1 MFNKPVNLVFEGG
14 GALGIAYLGVLHY
27 LYQNNIFQNVK
38 RVAGTS
44 AGAITACITSFNL
57 PFGEIKKLVDTL
69 DFKKVPE
76 KDTNPDLNKI
86 PAPILDEFEKI
97 FPDFECV
104 YRLIKNYGWYS
115 SEYFYNWIQ
124 KQIESQFD
132 HTKKLPPYTFA
143 DFKNSYIHNGN
154 RPFIDLYII
163 GTDLS
168 YRSSKIFSYETTP
181 DMEVAEAVRISMSI
195 PLFFEAIKTNEDTT
209 AKYCSTNVFCDG
221 GLMWNYPINI
231 FDSMLFNENN
241 MPGINYQTLG
251 ARFLY
256 KIKYYEI
263 NSLINFVKNLHLSQL
278 NIQQDIFNHSPQDIQ
293 RSIQIF
299 TGDISPVDFDISTGD
314 ETYHFL
320 YNQGYKA
327 AKIYFDNIMY
337 SRHIRG

>member
-1 MFNKPVNLVFEGG
+1 MLDKPTNLVFEGG

-57 PFGEIKKLVDTL
+57 PFKEIKNIVDTL

-76 KDTNPDLNKI
+76 KDINSDLTKI
-86 PAPILDEFEKI
+86 PLPVLNEFEKI

-115 SEYFYNWIQ
+115 SEYFYNWIR

-143 DFKNSYIHNGN
+143 DFKNPYIHNGN
-154 RPFIDLYII
+154 RPFLDLYIV

-181 DMEVAEAVRISMSI
+181 DIEVAEAVRISMSI
-195 PLFFEAIKTNEDTT
+195 PLFFEAIKMDEDVTE
-209 AKYCSTNVFCDG
+209 KHCSTNVFCDG

-231 FDSMLFNENN
+231 FDSKFFNKNN
-241 MPGINYQTLG
+241 VSGINYQTLG

-256 KIKYYEI
+256 KMKYYSI
-263 NSLINFVKNLHLSQL
+263 NSLLGFVKNLHLSQL
-278 NIQQDIFNHSPQDIQ
+278 RIQQDIFNHSPQDIQ
-293 RSIQIF
+293 RSIQVF

-314 ETYHFL
+314 NTYQFL

-327 AKIYFDNIMY
+327 AKVYFDNIMLQ
-337 SRHIRG
+337 RHIRS